1 MLCNFLI
8 DKSVTSLFEID
19 SLSHRYGSVHAL
31 EGVSLSVEQG
41 AIGLVGQNGAGK
53 STLIKI
59 LLGLVRQTGG
69 TVRVFG
75 SDVERYGVG
84 LRGRIGYMPE
94 REGVTPG
101 LNGIEYVG
109 LSGELNGMPRKLALR
124 GAHELLS
131 QLGLEEA
138 RYRRL
143 ENYSAGMVQRIKLAA
158 TLVHDPDL
166 LLLDEP
172 TSGLDPDGRSAMLTL
187 LKSLAQRPGKSLL
200 FSTHLLGDIEHVCR
214 HTIIMEKGRIAA
226 YGSLDKMLAGQ
237 AHAFLLQWKNA
248 DDTTNDAYIDALQ
261 KVGVDVSHGEE
272 FGQAR
277 VVVSAEW
284 SNQQF
289 FHLAKEVK
297 VTLTGIEP
305 EEMDLRTVYRRLVGM
320 ENVSKS
326 HVGLAKSQ
334 ESGVSS

>member
-1 MLCNFLI
+1 M
-8 DKSVTSLFEID
+8 TSLFEID
-19 SLSHRYGSVHAL
+19 SLSHRYGSVLAL
-31 EGVSLSVEQG
+31 DGVSLSVEQG

-59 LLGLVRQTGG
+59 LLGLVRHTDG

-75 SDVERYGVG
+75 SDVAKHGVG

-94 REGVTPG
+94 RGGVTPG

-124 GAHELLS
+124 RAHELLS
-131 QLGLEEA
+131 RLGLEEA

-172 TSGLDPDGRSAMLTL
+172 TSGLDPDGRTAMLAM

-200 FSTHLLGDIEHVCR
+200 FSTHLLGDIDMFAGTR
-214 HTIIMEKGRIAA
+214 SSWRRA
-226 YGSLDKMLAGQ
+226 GSLPRGRSMRCSPGRSMPFASLEKWKRIRQRCVSRRPAAGRCG
-237 AHAFLLQWKNA
+237 
-248 DDTTNDAYIDALQ
+248 
-261 KVGVDVSHGEE
+261 GV
-272 FGQAR
+272 AR
-277 VVVSAEW
+277 GGAW
-284 SNQQF
+284 PGAGGG
-289 FHLAKEVK
+289 L
-297 VTLTGIEP
+297 
-305 EEMDLRTVYRRLVGM
+305 RRLVEPTVFPLGQADGG
-320 ENVSKS
+320 NA
-326 HVGLAKSQ
+326 HRA
-334 ESGVSS
+334 